1 MTPSDSIAKWF
12 LSVYVLQARVEKIH
26 INGLD
31 RTKDDYIQRAC
42 KKLFAA
48 QTFQDVLQETNE

>member
-1 MTPSDSIAKWF
+1 VA
-12 LSVYVLQARVEKIH
+12 SVKV
-26 INGLD
+26 NGID

-48 QTFQDVLQETNE
+48 STFQDVLTETNE